1 MILMGMSSS
10 LNSGTWI
17 GFPSRPPSLNIA
29 EQISGPL
36 ILFSKE
42 KFGRSSCG
50 RSCGGRELNL
60 TGRSRAKRIG
70 FSILRRT

>member
-36 ILFSKE
+36 ILSVLFFE
-42 KFGRSSCG
+42 QWTWPFLPIPTALAGSSFAQVD
-50 RSCGGRELNL
+50 LVV
-60 TGRSRAKRIG
+60 
-70 FSILRRT
+70 